1 MYNYENMRFTN
12 RGDAV
17 DVLNRM
23 EEIANTYDVVFVD
36 DYNELCNI
44 TSEYMDTK
52 YGWFKHAINAA
63 VIRRDY
69 YGYFIDLPKPTLIT
83 YGENDNHEDCSSTL
97 SNPDLLSITIH
108 VNEIDVYD
116 PDEIITS
123 VFKQVSQIKDRMIN
137 ITIM

>member
-17 DVLNRM
+17 DVFNKM
-23 EEIANTYDVVFVD
+23 EEIANTYGVVFVD
-36 DYNELCNI
+36 DYKELCNI
-44 TSEYMDTK
+44 TPEYMDTK
-52 YGWFKHAINAA
+52 YGWFDHNINAA

-69 YGYFIDLPKPTLIT
+69 YGYFIDLPKPTLIE

-97 SNPDLLSITIH
+97 SESNILTITIH
-108 VNEIDVYD
+108 TNELENPAETLADI
-116 PDEIITS
+116 
-123 VFKQVSQIKDRMIN
+123 FKHIPNIKDRMIN